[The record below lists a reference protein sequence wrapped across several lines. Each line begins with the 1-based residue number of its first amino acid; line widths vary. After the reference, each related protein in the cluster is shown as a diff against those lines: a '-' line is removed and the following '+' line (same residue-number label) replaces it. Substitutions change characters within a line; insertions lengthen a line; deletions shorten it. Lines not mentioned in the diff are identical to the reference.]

1 MRIRDLLAEAW
12 AGPRTR
18 PVRTMLASGGTVLGS
33 AALIAT
39 LGLTTTVRS
48 NVTEAFDAY
57 AATEVVLERAAPDT
71 PLVPRTERVQ
81 RLGQLPE
88 VQASGDLWE
97 VDTGNAGTR
106 ARWAATAVDGPLYAA
121 SSDSKDVLLPHMTS
135 GTWFTSTI
143 EDRADRVAVVSEP
156 LARDLQ
162 LAPVSRRPSVFVD
175 GTALTVIGTYDNVQR
190 HPEVLR
196 GLIVPTTTARDV
208 WGDAPRGT
216 PIVAIATVPGAAP
229 VIARQAAL
237 ALAPTA
243 PTAYVARPV
252 LDARHLRGQVDQGIA
267 QLFIALAAVAL
278 LVGMLSAANT
288 TMISVIQRTGEIGLR
303 RALGASRREVGLQF
317 LAESA
322 AVGVAGGLIGS
333 SLGTIIVVVG
343 ANSRGLVPTM
353 DLRLTA
359 IGPAVG
365 LLAGIIA
372 GAYPAMRAS
381 RVDPADALR
390 SS

>member
-1 MRIRDLLAEAW
+1 
-12 AGPRTR
+12 
-18 PVRTMLASGGTVLGS
+18 
-33 AALIAT
+33 
-39 LGLTTTVRS
+39 
-48 NVTEAFDAY
+48 
-57 AATEVVLERAAPDT
+57 
-71 PLVPRTERVQ
+71 
-81 RLGQLPE
+81 
-88 VQASGDLWE
+88 
-97 VDTGNAGTR
+97 
-106 ARWAATAVDGPLYAA
+106 
-121 SSDSKDVLLPHMTS
+121 
-135 GTWFTSTI
+135 
-143 EDRADRVAVVSEP
+143 
-156 LARDLQ
+156 
-162 LAPVSRRPSVFVD
+162 
-175 GTALTVIGTYDNVQR
+175 
-190 HPEVLR
+190 
-196 GLIVPTTTARDV
+196 
-208 WGDAPRGT
+208 
-216 PIVAIATVPGAAP
+216 
-229 VIARQAAL
+229 
-237 ALAPTA
+237 
-243 PTAYVARPV
+243 
-252 LDARHLRGQVDQGIA
+252 
-267 QLFIALAAVAL
+267 
-278 LVGMLSAANT
+278 MLSAANT

>member
-1 MRIRDLLAEAW
+1 MSIRFSCAIPLPASFRAGDILAFHRRDAQEIAEAE
-12 AGPRTR
+12 
-18 PVRTMLASGGTVLGS
+18 
-33 AALIAT
+33 I
-39 LGLTTTVRS
+39 
-48 NVTEAFDAY
+48 EA
-57 AATEVVLERAAPDT
+57 
-71 PLVPRTERVQ
+71 
-81 RLGQLPE
+81 
-88 VQASGDLWE
+88 
-97 VDTGNAGTR
+97 
-106 ARWAATAVDGPLYAA
+106 
-121 SSDSKDVLLPHMTS
+121 
-135 GTWFTSTI
+135 
-143 EDRADRVAVVSEP
+143 
-156 LARDLQ
+156 
-162 LAPVSRRPSVFVD
+162 
-175 GTALTVIGTYDNVQR
+175 
-190 HPEVLR
+190 
-196 GLIVPTTTARDV
+196 
-208 WGDAPRGT
+208 
-216 PIVAIATVPGAAP
+216 
-229 VIARQAAL
+229 
-237 ALAPTA
+237 
-243 PTAYVARPV
+243 PV

-333 SLGTIIVVVG
+333 SLGTIVVVVG